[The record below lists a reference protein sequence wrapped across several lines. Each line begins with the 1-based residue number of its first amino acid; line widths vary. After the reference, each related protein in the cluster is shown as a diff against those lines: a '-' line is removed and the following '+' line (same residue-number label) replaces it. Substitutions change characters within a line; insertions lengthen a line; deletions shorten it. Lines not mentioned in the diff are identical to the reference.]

1 MRAEAITTA
10 PRLEAPLPLVAEGI
24 PLRGGRML
32 RLRPVEPADE
42 AALVEMAARSTAED
56 RRFRFHGPVLPHM
69 GLLSS
74 RLANVDPARH
84 IALAA
89 YDPDSPRGDR
99 EILSVVRLVRR
110 EDGRTAELAV
120 MVRSDWK
127 GRGLGFGLIR
137 EILQRAEG
145 LGLSAVEGEV
155 LPDNKPMLRL
165 VRRLGGHILPSNGY
179 FGVVRVQFDLS
190 SADKDLAILWH

>member
-1 MRAEAITTA
+1 MRAEAINPA
-10 PRLEAPLPLVAEGI
+10 PRLQAPPLATGGI
-24 PLRGGRML
+24 PLRGGRTL
-32 RLRPVEPADE
+32 RLRPVRPTDE
-42 AALVEMAARSTAED
+42 AALVEMAERSTAED
-56 RRFRFHGPVLPHM
+56 RRFRFHSPVRPHL

-89 YDPDSPRGDR
+89 YDPNTRRDDG
-99 EILSVVRLVRR
+99 EILGVVRLVRR

-120 MVRSDWK
+120 MVRSDLK
-127 GRGLGFGLIR
+127 GQGLGSGLIR
-137 EILQRAEG
+137 EILQRAEA

-165 VRRLGGHILPSNGY
+165 VRRLGGRILASNGY

-190 SADKDLAILWH
+190 AADVDPDALR